1 MIRTEEKSRIG
12 RRGFLVGLSALIA
25 AGASY
30 VRWGSSTGSEESRE
44 TRNST
49 HGASHTTASGD
60 GERPGANESTQD
72 VFFAEAD
79 QMALFALAD
88 VIVPRDGEAPA
99 ASEIGLLP
107 LLEDWIRSDSA
118 RRFAY
123 TALWPELAR
132 AVHPPEAPSTPLSL
146 AELEGR
152 CAAWHAD
159 YRARGARASS
169 AAQIFEQLR
178 RDVLR
183 VYYSTEAGHSVLG
196 YSGPAMRMGS
206 PSAST

>member
-1 MIRTEEKSRIG
+1 MTETEQRSGIG

-25 AGASY
+25 TGASY
-30 VRWGSSTGSEESRE
+30 LRWGSSTDRGESRE
-44 TRNST
+44 TLNST
-49 HGASHTTASGD
+49 RAPRNTPTSGRD
-60 GERPGANESTQD
+60 ERTGDSESAG
-72 VFFAEAD
+72 FFAEAD
-79 QMALFALAD
+79 HIALFALAD

-107 LLEDWIRSDSA
+107 LLEEWIRSDSA
-118 RRFAY
+118 RRFTY
-123 TALWPELAR
+123 SALWPELAR
-132 AVHPPEAPSTPLSL
+132 AVHPPEAHSTPLSL
-146 AELEGR
+146 EQLEER
-152 CAAWHAD
+152 CGVWHAD

-183 VYYSTEAGHSVLG
+183 VYYSTEAGHNVLG